1 MYTSGSTGKPKGCLV
16 PTAGVWHR
24 FGWGTRLLG
33 FTQSDV
39 FIQKTPATFD
49 CSIAEMWVPLLEG
62 CTAAVVPDGA
72 HLDFHAVH
80 RVMLEEAVTVAHFV
94 PSVLSLFLDFVSPG
108 DLPHLRQIS
117 CTGEAL
123 LLSHRTKLTAA
134 LGRPLPLVNLYGPTE
149 ASIEVSYYECL
160 AEDDA
165 VTHGYPIGFQGDA
178 GVPVYVLDPS
188 DPATPLAAGQRGEIC
203 IGGIQVAYGYL
214 DRPELTAEK
223 FVLNPHGPGLL
234 YRTGDLGSRDAGGR
248 LQYFGRADRQVK
260 VGGVRMELGEIE
272 AASLRLVP
280 QLLNVAVEL
289 AEGSL
294 VGVAVARPGE
304 RVSGG
309 EIKAALALEMPSSY
323 IPAEWHLRG
332 AMPLGSA
339 GKVDHAA
346 VSKWVTD
353 QRTAATWGAI
363 YDEMYFADGL
373 QVDDGCE
380 EPTMD
385 WAAYT
390 DSFTGKMHERATIA
404 EWVDETAK
412 EVLAFKPRRVV
423 EMGCGK
429 GMILFKVASQPHVA
443 QYIAADLSKQAL
455 GHVERTWASEFAA
468 ASLGPAGLAKL
479 RTEAR
484 DASNFDGFGGGF
496 DAVVCNGVS
505 MYFPSASYLLD
516 VLAGAVECLADGGV
530 MHLGD
535 VISLPA
541 RPLLVLRTA
550 RHMTHSFSELQSE
563 ETRSELLDAAKDRC
577 YEPNFFYEL
586 HARGLL
592 PSVAAVEVQLK
603 RGSIMSE
610 FSRYRYN
617 VLLHVG
623 PPVEPR
629 PLVEVPSSAAASA
642 HELAAAFASAAATA
656 PGAALGS
663 FGLDNGRLTADEAL
677 VSGGC
682 DAEAAAVEV
691 GVGPHG
697 GVCPEE
703 VRVALEEAL
712 PAHHAVVTWARN
724 GARSQ
729 LDAYAVP
736 RASLRAGLRAVELSA
751 AAALSAEALAAP
763 FDAER
768 ATNAVKTADAK
779 KQGNYLSEALLNEL
793 KEKWSGG
800 DAGTKKAAVMALVVS
815 FLGVSSDGVLPGDTF
830 AQHGGNSFL
839 AMSIVA
845 SLREVFGACVSVF
858 VVLTEPFADIAS
870 LVVAST
876 DSRPGSPSG
885 DGSSQWVVKRRCSRG
900 RKQLPLLEMRLEA
913 PSPSFVFF
921 PMAGGSPEQF
931 APLFVALARVTPRAT
946 CYFVQPPGRGAREG
960 EPHAATI
967 EQYTLPIVD
976 AIAEHLPQMR
986 HGPCVF
992 VGDSWGSVAA
1002 LLVAQALHAREGFC
1016 PCHVVVSGNE
1026 SLEATSRY
1034 NGLGAYD
1041 DTPIGQLS
1049 DSALEA
1055 FLRASGAEPSSITPA
1070 VIGALRADC
1079 QLYEDF
1085 TLDEATAKPL
1095 PCGGT
1100 VLLGRQ
1106 DGVTA
1111 RADLIGWA
1119 DAFEEDELHLQRVP
1133 DSSHH
1138 IFAEQPELIAATLEK
1153 LVGGPERQLRAVNMS
1168 VAQQFKLDLAQRS
1181 PTTQAT
1187 EAKKID
1193 SSFSLLGPPCAF
1205 VAKGV
1210 AFEQLQAYRTGNF
1223 LYRSGSAH
1231 GSKGELG
1238 ALAAQAQAYPVGL

>member
-1 MYTSGSTGKPKGCLV
+1 MGEARKPVSWSPPEVMYVMYTSGSTGKPKGCLGCLV

-39 FIQKTPATFD
+39 FIHKTPATFD
-49 CSIAEMWVPLLEG
+49 CSIAEMTLRTTTPLGPGLLYR
-62 CTAAVVPDGA
+62 T
-72 HLDFHAVH
+72 
-80 RVMLEEAVTVAHFV
+80 
-94 PSVLSLFLDFVSPG
+94 G
-108 DLPHLRQIS
+108 DLGSRDAGERLQYFGRADRQ
-117 CTGEAL
+117 
-123 LLSHRTKLTAA
+123 
-134 LGRPLPLVNLYGPTE
+134 

-188 DPATPLAAGQRGEIC
+188 DPATPLPAGQRGEIC

-223 FVLNPHGPGLL
+223 TLRTTTPLGPGLL

-289 AEGSL
+289 VEGSL
-294 VGVAVARPGE
+294 VGVAVARPGA

-309 EIKAALALEMPSSY
+309 EIKAAVALEMKWVTRLFTSTDGTELIKAALALEMPSSY

-332 AMPLGSA
+332 AMPLGSGPCAMPLGSA
-339 GKVDHAA
+339 GKVDHTA

-373 QVDDGCE
+373 QWWRALTQHLYSPGRRL
-380 EPTMD
+380 
-385 WAAYT
+385 AA
-390 DSFTGKMHERATIA
+390 GMAAT
-404 EWVDETAK
+404 
-412 EVLAFKPRRVV
+412 LR
-423 EMGCGK
+423 
-429 GMILFKVASQPHVA
+429 
-443 QYIAADLSKQAL
+443 
-455 GHVERTWASEFAA
+455 A
-468 ASLGPAGLAKL
+468 ASLLRSPAPRAGAGREEAPLWVAPPPAAGDPAGG
-479 RTEAR
+479 EAS
-484 DASNFDGFGGGF
+484 DSPAS
-496 DAVVCNGVS
+496 
-505 MYFPSASYLLD
+505 
-516 VLAGAVECLADGGV
+516 
-530 MHLGD
+530 
-535 VISLPA
+535 
-541 RPLLVLRTA
+541 
-550 RHMTHSFSELQSE
+550 
-563 ETRSELLDAAKDRC
+563 
-577 YEPNFFYEL
+577 
-586 HARGLL
+586 
-592 PSVAAVEVQLK
+592 
-603 RGSIMSE
+603 
-610 FSRYRYN
+610 
-617 VLLHVG
+617 
-623 PPVEPR
+623 
-629 PLVEVPSSAAASA
+629 SS
-642 HELAAAFASAAATA
+642 
-656 PGAALGS
+656 
-663 FGLDNGRLTADEAL
+663 
-677 VSGGC
+677 
-682 DAEAAAVEV
+682 
-691 GVGPHG
+691 
-697 GVCPEE
+697 
-703 VRVALEEAL
+703 
-712 PAHHAVVTWARN
+712 
-724 GARSQ
+724 
-729 LDAYAVP
+729 
-736 RASLRAGLRAVELSA
+736 SA
-751 AAALSAEALAAP
+751 AAALSAEELAAP

-830 AQHGGNSFL
+830 AQHGGRFSL
-839 AMSIVA
+839 AA
-845 SLREVFGACVSVF
+845 FRVFGACVSVF

-946 CYFVQPPGRGAREG
+946 CYF
-960 EPHAATI
+960 
-967 EQYTLPIVD
+967 YTLPIVD

-992 VGDSWGSVAA
+992 VGDAWGAGVEASTRTGGGARCGVVPVGDSWGSVAA

-1016 PCHVVVSGNE
+1016 PCHVV
-1026 SLEATSRY
+1026 
-1034 NGLGAYD
+1034 
-1041 DTPIGQLS
+1041 LS

-1100 VLLGRQ
+1100 

-1168 VAQQFKLDLAQRS
+1168 
-1181 PTTQAT
+1181 AT

-1205 VAKGV
+1205 VAKG
-1210 AFEQLQAYRTGNF
+1210 
-1223 LYRSGSAH
+1223 
-1231 GSKGELG
+1231 GELG